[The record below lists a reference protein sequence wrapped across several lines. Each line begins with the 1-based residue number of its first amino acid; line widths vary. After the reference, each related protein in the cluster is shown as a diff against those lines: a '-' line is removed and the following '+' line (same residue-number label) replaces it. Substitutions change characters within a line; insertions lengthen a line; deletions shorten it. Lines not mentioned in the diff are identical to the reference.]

1 MCDRSSPIPF
11 SSLCAMDLSRRGFLR
26 AAGTGVLTV
35 AISGGLHGH
44 AYAAEAH
51 IKSVHGSGFCNL
63 NYFLTEAKQL
73 AKEDGVIL
81 DFVLTPTSAEMV
93 TFLGAGQ
100 VDAALIPYTSFIAL
114 YDKGAPVKIVAGGG
128 IQGCILVAQ
137 PGLDTP
143 EKLKG
148 KTLGT
153 FQMDTLE
160 VLPYDWLKKHGVSFR
175 DINVR
180 YMGNT
185 PEAVEAF
192 KAGALDM
199 ICTIEPYGTALLQ
212 DVKGSVMLSDGT
224 DIYGTGYTD
233 CVLAVRA
240 ELIKNDPDAIKTL
253 IKGMMKAQHMA
264 ETDPE
269 GVLQILVGPYYKTS
283 LENARIAMAKQP
295 SVVDARG
302 QTQFILDRTNSIMEM
317 GYIQKKPGRD
327 AIDWSILEQA
337 ITENKEIYDQLKHKS
352 AA

>member
-1 MCDRSSPIPF
+1 MCDRSSPLLL
-11 SSLCAMDLSRRGFLR
+11 SSLHGMEFSRRSFLR
-26 AAGTGVLTV
+26 AAGTGVLSI
-35 AISGGLHGH
+35 AIGGGLHSH
-44 AYAAEAH
+44 ADAAEAH
-51 IKSVHGSGFCNL
+51 ITSVHGSGFCNL

-73 AKEDGVIL
+73 AKDDGVIL
-81 DFVLTPTSAEMV
+81 DFVVTPTFAEMV

-100 VDAALIPYTSFIAL
+100 VEAALIPYTSFIAL

-137 PGLDTP
+137 PGLDSP
-143 EKLKG
+143 DKLKG

-160 VLPYDWLKKHGVSFR
+160 VLPYDWLKQHGVSFR

-199 ICTIEPYGTALLQ
+199 ICTIEPYGTALLH

-240 ELIKNDPDAIKTL
+240 ELIQSKPGAIKTL

-269 GVLQILVGPYYKTS
+269 GVLQILVGAYYKTS
-283 LENARIAMAKQP
+283 IENARIAMAKQP
-295 SVVDARG
+295 SVVDARS

-327 AIDWSILEQA
+327 AIDWSILELA
-337 ITENKEIYDQLKHKS
+337 IAENKDLYDQLKYKS